1 MEKQLN
7 DEQAYMWAQDKRNY
21 EDEEKRLTSK
31 IKGINEQNAN
41 FLKKQMEEKASKFRS
56 KMNRQEFLLNKPILK
71 EINQKKK
78 DGTVISQH
86 EL

>member
-31 IKGINEQNAN
+31 IKGINE
-41 FLKKQMEEKASKFRS
+41 
-56 KMNRQEFLLNKPILK
+56 
-71 EINQKKK
+71 
-78 DGTVISQH
+78 
-86 EL
+86 